1 MIQALNDGTVSK
13 NEKVKGKCLKI
24 RASIENIVHGL
35 SRVEKMKSR
44 LPEIFSASIDDD
56 EDGTEVVLNQS
67 TIDNT
72 IRPHE
77 NVNAQGCNIRY
88 RN

>member
-1 MIQALNDGTVSK
+1 MIQALNDSTVAK

-24 RASIENIVHGL
+24 RASLENIVHGL

-44 LPEIFSASIDDD
+44 LPEIFCGGIDDD
-56 EDGTEVVLNQS
+56 ENGPEVVPNQS

-72 IRPHE
+72 IRPE
-77 NVNAQGCNIRY
+77 NVYAQGCNIRY